1 LTEFGCVDASFANGQ
16 RDFRQVDVLFSDR
29 FRDEFV
35 GGVVFEYSTEKLN
48 SLAPFPFD
56 QYGAGN
62 FGLGYLTPED
72 CDDVSIP
79 CQFTPFPQF
88 SVLAAKYGAV
98 DTTAE
103 PMMSDGEIDQ
113 QQPPSCPAQ
122 FPPLQ
127 SYAWPTS
134 ATSDRECPGTVYVTC
149 PSVPDECVG
158 LGVPFQPGTNLTASP
173 GSLASASP
181 TPGIGV
187 TIPSSQ
193 SPAGVPTLP
202 TASPSTGVS
211 NKKAPS
217 QSAKNFTTF
226 PPTAPTDVSGSNT
239 HGSLA
244 RALHCLIVC
253 TLILFV

>member
-1 LTEFGCVDASFANGQ
+1 
-16 RDFRQVDVLFSDR
+16 VLFSDR
-29 FRDEFV
+29 FRNEFV
-35 GGVVFEYSTEKLN
+35 GGVVFEYSTEKIN
-48 SLAPFPFD
+48 SLAPYPFD
-56 QYGAGN
+56 QYGEGN

-103 PMMSDGEIDQ
+103 PMMSDDVAIDQ
-113 QQPPSCPAQ
+113 QQPPSCPVQ

-127 SYAWPTS
+127 SYEWPTS
-134 ATSDRECPGTVYVTC
+134 ATSDRECPGQVYINC
-149 PSVPDECVG
+149 PSVPDECDG
-158 LGVPFQPGTNLTASP
+158 LGIPFQPVATGTNLTASP
-173 GSLASASP
+173 GSLGSASP

-193 SPAGVPTLP
+193 SPAGVSARP
-202 TASPSTGVS
+202 TAFPSTTRAS
-211 NKKAPS
+211 KRAPS
-217 QSAKNFTTF
+217 QPPKKFTTV
-226 PPTAPTDVSGSNT
+226 PPTVPTDVSGSNT